1 MCPARFS
8 LPDASYKLSTGLIKQ
23 IPRFADLSLTVY
35 FYNDA
40 CLTLTAAYIV
50 VKLWLLYIVR
60 FRQRITWKP
69 QFSIMSKIELT

>member
-50 VKLWLLYIVR
+50 VKL
-60 FRQRITWKP
+60 
-69 QFSIMSKIELT
+69 